1 MSAQRY
7 ADVNAPAF
15 QPIFPFF
22 PGIRTYRET
31 TPHGLWWKARAISG
45 YPELEW
51 TYPHMVNRVVVG
63 EQLIPAHFYEPI
75 SSFDKVRFIV
85 TLAAH
90 LHGSRK
96 RVAPPG
102 VELGFRYFDSAYYAP
117 AGVLK
122 VPDGADP
129 YRGQHSALARYH
141 DDPDL
146 IAFFGWRH
154 DWGDNGIG
162 YMSRDYF
169 DEHVTSVMASW
180 VSMGG
185 PSRAFYSMLEK
196 GRRPETRDVVRAWGA
211 PNQFQSDTQTMAG
224 APHRLLY
231 WEVYSLQTERPVDV
245 FEIRRDN
252 KTVARMHVYH
262 GADRQSS
269 IRELYV
275 VPDGR
280 HHGYAAYLEGHAQE
294 RAKVFESDEL
304 ELWLHEADAR
314 PRCRDAAE
322 GFGRALG
329 YDWETVERQ
338 MPAVVAIGRK
348 KPR

>member
-1 MSAQRY
+1 VSAQRY

-31 TPHGLWWKARAISG
+31 KPQELWWKARAISG

-51 TYPHMVNRVVVG
+51 TYPHMANRVVVA
-63 EQLIPAHFYEPI
+63 EQLIPAHFYESV
-75 SSFDKVRFIV
+75 SSFDKARLIV

-90 LHGSRK
+90 LHGARK

-102 VELGFRYFDSAYYAP
+102 VELGFRYFDSTYYAP

-122 VPDGADP
+122 MPDGGDP

-141 DDPDL
+141 EDPDV
-146 IAFFGWRH
+146 IAFFGWRQ
-154 DWGDNGIG
+154 DWGDSGIG
-162 YMSRDYF
+162 YMSREYF
-169 DEHVTSVMASW
+169 DEHVTSAMASW

-185 PSRAFYSMLEK
+185 PSRAFYSKLEK
-196 GRRPETRDVVRAWGA
+196 RRSARTRDILRAWSA
-211 PNQFQSDTQTMAG
+211 PNHFQAMTEVIAG
-224 APHRLLY
+224 ASHRLLY
-231 WEVYSLQTERPVDV
+231 WEVYSLETERPVDV
-245 FEIRRDN
+245 VEIRRDN

-262 GADRQSS
+262 DADRQSS

-275 VPDGR
+275 VPDR
-280 HHGYAAYLEGHAQE
+280 RRHGYAAYLEAHAQE
-294 RAKVFESDEL
+294 RARIFGSDDL

-314 PRCRDAAE
+314 PRCREAAE
-322 GFGRALG
+322 GFGSVLG
-329 YDWETVERQ
+329 YEWETVERR
-338 MPAVVAIGRK
+338 MPTVVAIGRK
-348 KPR
+348 KLR

>member
-22 PGIRTYRET
+22 PGIRTYRDT

-75 SSFDKVRFIV
+75 SSFDKARFIV

-122 VPDGADP
+122 VPDGDDP

-162 YMSRDYF
+162 YMSRQYF

-196 GRRPETRDVVRAWGA
+196 GRRPETRDVLRAWGA
-211 PNQFQSDTQTMAG
+211 PNQFQSDTQIMAG
-224 APHRLLY
+224 A
-231 WEVYSLQTERPVDV
+231 RPPASVLGGL
-245 FEIRRDN
+245 F
-252 KTVARMHVYH
+252 T
-262 GADRQSS
+262 
-269 IRELYV
+269 
-275 VPDGR
+275 PDGR
-280 HHGYAAYLEGHAQE
+280 AGRCVRDSPRRQDRGE
-294 RAKVFESDEL
+294 
-304 ELWLHEADAR
+304 DAR
-314 PRCRDAAE
+314 LPRCGPPEQYPGAVRRP
-322 GFGRALG
+322 GREA
-329 YDWETVERQ
+329 
-338 MPAVVAIGRK
+338 
-348 KPR
+348 PRLCGIP